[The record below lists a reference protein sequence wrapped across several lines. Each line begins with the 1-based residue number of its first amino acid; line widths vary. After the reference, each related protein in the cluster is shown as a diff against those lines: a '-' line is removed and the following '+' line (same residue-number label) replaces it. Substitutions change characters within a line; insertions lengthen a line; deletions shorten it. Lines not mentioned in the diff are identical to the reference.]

1 MSRELDGG
9 REPRQGPDRGKAG
22 KSADPLRF
30 EEGREESPLEPQA
43 PTRGARGGKQAEP
56 LRFGPEREPEP
67 GAPRQRRPDWK
78 KASARKVRETT
89 APAEPER
96 REEAAPQ
103 GDGHQSAPQAG
114 AAPENTGRPDPLE
127 GRADRFPSDRA
138 AEPVPPA
145 EHGEPPDDPRE
156 APAPRGPERASLR
169 EGPAARLRFEDED
182 AAPGSQ
188 PGKAAPKGPRPAGRG
203 PGYSQD
209 APADAPPEAP
219 MGQSVPRDGGG
230 KFRTESN
237 SEQVNRAKFRM
248 EKREAKLGRARD
260 KLAKQKP
267 PKPKGPV
274 RKIAGA
280 AGWTAHGFVH
290 SKIYENEHEN
300 VGIEGAHRS
309 ELAAEAGGRKLYRFA
324 RRKIR
329 EHPAKAVRRA
339 QSRLTKATANYHLH
353 RAAQEQPKLAMNAW
367 KRFLYKRKLKQQYR
381 KRAKE
386 AAKYGAAA
394 ARKTAVTTEKLAAR
408 TVGFV
413 KRHPVGVLLALACLL
428 IVFLFQS
435 CTSALAPL
443 GSGAG
448 GGIGATTY
456 AAKDADILAAEAAY
470 CDLEAELQTYLDS
483 YTATHS
489 YDEYHFDLDEIEH
502 DPYVLISIL
511 SALHEGEWTLADVE
525 GTLAD
530 LFDRQYILTEEV
542 VVETRYRTESRTDSD
557 GNSYTVQVP
566 YDYYICYVTL
576 ENFNL
581 SHLPVYMMGEEQMA
595 RYALYMASL
604 GNRPDLFPGSGY
616 VDKYTQPVDRYEVP
630 TEYLSDEQFAALLTE
645 AEKYVG
651 YPYVWGGSSPA
662 TSFDCSGYLS
672 WVLNQCGW
680 NVGRL
685 GATGLY
691 NYCTPTSNP
700 KPGDLV
706 FFVGTYD
713 TTGISH
719 CGLYLGDGM
728 MLHAGDPIGYA
739 NLNTSYWQSHLYAYG
754 RLP

>member
-1 MSRELDGG
+1 ML
-9 REPRQGPDRGKAG
+9 P
-22 KSADPLRF
+22 
-30 EEGREESPLEPQA
+30 
-43 PTRGARGGKQAEP
+43 
-56 LRFGPEREPEP
+56 
-67 GAPRQRRPDWK
+67 
-78 KASARKVRETT
+78 
-89 APAEPER
+89 
-96 REEAAPQ
+96 PQ
-103 GDGHQSAPQAG
+103 GDGSQPVSEPVEGAPPLDSR
-114 AAPENTGRPDPLE
+114 AAT
-127 GRADRFPSDRA
+127 FPPDRA
-138 AEPVPPA
+138 AEPVPQA
-145 EHGEPPDDPRE
+145 EHGEPPGDPRE
-156 APAPRGPERASLR
+156 APRGPERLEPR
-169 EGPAARLRFEDED
+169 QGPAARLRFEDE
-182 AAPGSQ
+182 APADD
-188 PGKAAPKGPRPAGRG
+188 PGADTPKGPRPAGRG
-203 PGYSQD
+203 PAYSQEGGGNQ
-209 APADAPPEAP
+209 PQEAP
-219 MGQSVPRDGGG
+219 LGQSVPKDGSG
-230 KFRTESN
+230 KFRMESQQ
-237 SEQVNRAKFRM
+237 EQINRSKFRM
-248 EKREAKLGRARD
+248 EKQGAKLDKARD
-260 KLAKQKP
+260 RLAKQKP
-267 PKPKGPV
+267 PKKKGLI
-274 RKIAGA
+274 RKAAGA

-290 SKIYENEHEN
+290 GKIYENEHEN

-309 ELAAEAGGRKLYRFA
+309 ELVGEAAGRKLYRFA
-324 RRKIR
+324 KRKVR
-329 EHPAKAVRRA
+329 EHPAKAVQRA
-339 QSRLTKATANYHLH
+339 QSKFTKATADYHF
-353 RAAQEQPKLAMNAW
+353 RMAAQEHPGLVKNPWQ
-367 KRFLYKRKLKQQYR
+367 RFLYKRRLKQQYR

-386 AAKYGAAA
+386 AAQYGAAA
-394 ARKTAVTTEKLAAR
+394 AKKTAVTTEKLATR

-428 IVFLFQS
+428 IVVLFQS
-435 CTSALAPL
+435 CVSSLAPL

-456 AAKDADILAAEAAY
+456 AAKDEDILAAEAAY
-470 CDLEAELQTYLDS
+470 CDLEAELQGYLDS

-542 VVETRYRTESRTDSD
+542 VVETRYRTESRTDSE

-581 SHLPVYMMGEEQMA
+581 SHLPVYMMGEDQLA
-595 RYALYMASL
+595 RYALYMATL

-616 VDKYTQPVDRYEVP
+616 VDKYTQPADRYEVP
-630 TEYLSDEQFAALLTE
+630 AEYMGDEKFAALLTE

-691 NYCTPTSNP
+691 NYCTPTSDP
-700 KPGDLV
+700 QPGDLV

-713 TTGISH
+713 TDGVSH

-728 MLHAGDPIGYA
+728 MLHCGDPIGYA
-739 NLNTSYWQSHLYAYG
+739 NLNTSYWQAHLYAYG

>member
-1 MSRELDGG
+1 MSRERDGG
-9 REPRQGPDRGKAG
+9 REPRKDPASRLISDQEQAG
-22 KSADPLRF
+22 RLSD
-30 EEGREESPLEPQA
+30 
-43 PTRGARGGKQAEP
+43 P

-78 KASARKVRETT
+78 QASARKVREAT
-89 APAEPER
+89 AEPER
-96 REEAAPQ
+96 REDAAPQ
-103 GDGHQSAPQAG
+103 GDGSQPVSEPVEGAPPLDSR
-114 AAPENTGRPDPLE
+114 AAT
-127 GRADRFPSDRA
+127 FPPDRA
-138 AEPVPPA
+138 AEPVPQA
-145 EHGEPPDDPRE
+145 EHGEPPGDPRE
-156 APAPRGPERASLR
+156 APRGPGRPEPRQ
-169 EGPAARLRFEDED
+169 GPAARLRFEDE
-182 AAPGSQ
+182 APADD
-188 PGKAAPKGPRPAGRG
+188 PGADTPKGPRPAGRG
-203 PGYSQD
+203 PAYSQEGGGNQ
-209 APADAPPEAP
+209 PQEAP
-219 MGQSVPRDGGG
+219 LGQSVPKDGSG
-230 KFRTESN
+230 KFRMESQQ
-237 SEQVNRAKFRM
+237 EQINRSKFRM
-248 EKREAKLGRARD
+248 EKQGAKLDKARD
-260 KLAKQKP
+260 RLAKQKP
-267 PKPKGPV
+267 PKKKGLI
-274 RKIAGA
+274 RKAAGA

-290 SKIYENEHEN
+290 GKIYENEHEN

-309 ELAAEAGGRKLYRFA
+309 ELVGEAAGRKLYRFA
-324 RRKIR
+324 KRKVR
-329 EHPAKAVRRA
+329 EHPAKAVQRA
-339 QSRLTKATANYHLH
+339 QSKFTKATADYHF
-353 RAAQEQPKLAMNAW
+353 RMAAQEHPGLVKNPWQ
-367 KRFLYKRKLKQQYR
+367 RFLYKRRLKQQYR

-386 AAKYGAAA
+386 AAQYGAAA
-394 ARKTAVTTEKLAAR
+394 AKKTAVTTEKLATR

-428 IVFLFQS
+428 IVVLFQS
-435 CTSALAPL
+435 CVSSLAPL

-456 AAKDADILAAEAAY
+456 AAKDEDILAAEAAY
-470 CDLEAELQTYLDS
+470 CDLEAELQGYLDS

-542 VVETRYRTESRTDSD
+542 VVETRYRTESRTDSE

-581 SHLPVYMMGEEQMA
+581 SHLPVYMMGEDQLA
-595 RYALYMASL
+595 RYAIYMATL

-616 VDKYTQPVDRYEVP
+616 VDKYTQPADRYEVP
-630 TEYLSDEQFAALLTE
+630 AEYMGDEKFAALLTE

-691 NYCTPTSNP
+691 NYCTPTSDP
-700 KPGDLV
+700 QPGDLV

-713 TTGISH
+713 TDGVSH
-719 CGLYLGDGM
+719 CGLYLCDGM
-728 MLHAGDPIGYA
+728 MLHCGDPIGYA
-739 NLNTSYWQSHLYAYG
+739 NLNTNYWQSHLLGYG

>member
-1 MSRELDGG
+1 MSRERDEG
-9 REPRQGPDRGKAG
+9 REPRKDPASRLISDQEQAG
-22 KSADPLRF
+22 RLSD
-30 EEGREESPLEPQA
+30 
-43 PTRGARGGKQAEP
+43 P

-78 KASARKVRETT
+78 KASARKVREAT
-89 APAEPER
+89 AEPER
-96 REEAAPQ
+96 REDAAPQ
-103 GDGHQSAPQAG
+103 GDGSQPVPEPVEGAPPLDSR
-114 AAPENTGRPDPLE
+114 AAT
-127 GRADRFPSDRA
+127 FPPDRA
-138 AEPVPPA
+138 AEPVPQA
-145 EHGEPPDDPRE
+145 EHGEPPGDPRE
-156 APAPRGPERASLR
+156 APRGPERPEPR
-169 EGPAARLRFEDED
+169 QGPAARLRFEDE
-182 AAPGSQ
+182 APADD
-188 PGKAAPKGPRPAGRG
+188 PGADTPKGPRPAGRG
-203 PGYSQD
+203 PAYSQEGGGNQ
-209 APADAPPEAP
+209 PQEAP
-219 MGQSVPRDGGG
+219 LGQSVPKDGSG
-230 KFRTESN
+230 KFRMESQQ
-237 SEQVNRAKFRM
+237 EQINRSKFRM
-248 EKREAKLGRARD
+248 EKQGAKLYKARD
-260 KLAKQKP
+260 RLAKQKP
-267 PKPKGPV
+267 PKKKGLI
-274 RKIAGA
+274 RKAAGA

-290 SKIYENEHEN
+290 GKIYENEHEN

-309 ELAAEAGGRKLYRFA
+309 ELVGEAAGRKLYRFA
-324 RRKIR
+324 KRKVR
-329 EHPAKAVRRA
+329 EHPAKAVQRA
-339 QSRLTKATANYHLH
+339 QSKFTKATADYHF
-353 RAAQEQPKLAMNAW
+353 RMAAQEHPGLVKNPWQ
-367 KRFLYKRKLKQQYR
+367 RFLYKRRLKQQYR

-386 AAKYGAAA
+386 AAQYGAAA
-394 ARKTAVTTEKLAAR
+394 AKKTAVTTEKLATR

-428 IVFLFQS
+428 IVVLFQS
-435 CTSALAPL
+435 CVSSLAPL

-456 AAKDADILAAEAAY
+456 AAKDEDILAAEAAY
-470 CDLEAELQTYLDS
+470 CDLEAELQGYLDS

-542 VVETRYRTESRTDSD
+542 VVETRYRTESRTDSE

-581 SHLPVYMMGEEQMA
+581 SHLPVYMMGEDQLA

-616 VDKYTQPVDRYEVP
+616 VDKYTQPADPYEVP
-630 TEYLSDEQFAALLTE
+630 AEYMGDEKFASLLTE

-691 NYCTPTSNP
+691 NYCTPTSDP

-713 TTGISH
+713 TDGVSH

-728 MLHAGDPIGYA
+728 MLHCGDPIGYA
-739 NLNTSYWQSHLYAYG
+739 NLNTNYWQSHLLGYG

>member
-1 MSRELDGG
+1 MSRERDGG

-30 EEGREESPLEPQA
+30 EEGREESPLEPRPPA
-43 PTRGARGGKQAEP
+43 KGARGGKQAEP
-56 LRFGPEREPEP
+56 LRFGPGREPEP
-67 GAPRQRRPDWK
+67 DTPKGGRPDWK
-78 KASARKVRETT
+78 KTSARKVREAT

-96 REEAAPQ
+96 REDAAPQ
-103 GDGHQSAPQAG
+103 GAGPQPVSESPA
-114 AAPENTGRPDPLE
+114 PLE
-127 GRADRFPSDRA
+127 GRADLFPPDRA
-138 AEPVPPA
+138 AES
-145 EHGEPPDDPRE
+145 EHTEPRQ
-156 APAPRGPERASLR
+156 
-169 EGPAARLRFEDED
+169 GPAARLRFEDED

-188 PGKAAPKGPRPAGRG
+188 PGKAAPKGSRPAGRG
-203 PGYSQD
+203 PSPSQ
-209 APADAPPEAP
+209 EAGAG
-219 MGQSVPRDGGG
+219 MGQSVPKDGDG
-230 KFRTESN
+230 KFRKESQQ
-237 SEQVNRAKFRM
+237 EQVNRAKFRM
-248 EKREAKLGRARD
+248 EQREAKLDKARD

-280 AGWTAHGFVH
+280 AGWTVHGFVH
-290 SKIYENEHEN
+290 GKIYENEHEN

-309 ELAAEAGGRKLYRFA
+309 ELAAEAVGRKLYRYGK
-324 RRKIR
+324 RKVR
-329 EHPAKAVRRA
+329 EHPAKAAQRA
-339 QSRLTKATANYHLH
+339 QSKFTKARLDYHF
-353 RAAQEQPKLAMNAW
+353 RMAAQEHPELGMNAW
-367 KRFLYKRKLKQQYR
+367 KRFLYKRRLKQQYR

-386 AAKYGAAA
+386 AARYGAAA
-394 ARKTAVTTEKLAAR
+394 AKKTAVTTEKLAAR

-428 IVFLFQS
+428 IMVLFQS
-435 CTSALAPL
+435 CVSSLAPL

-456 AAKDADILAAEAAY
+456 AARDGDILAAESTY
-470 CDLEAELQTYLDS
+470 CDMEAEMQAYLDS
-483 YTATHS
+483 YESNHS
-489 YDEYHFDLDEIEH
+489 YDEYHFDLDDIEH

-511 SALHEGEWTLADVE
+511 SALHEGEWTLAEVE

-542 VVETRYRTESRTDSD
+542 VVETRYRTETSTDPET
-557 GNSYTVQVP
+557 GETTTTQVP
-566 YDYYICYVTL
+566 YDYYICSVTL

-581 SHLPVYMMGEEQMA
+581 SHLPVYMMGEEQLS
-595 RYALYMASL
+595 RYALYMAAL

-616 VDKYTQPVDRYEVP
+616 VGKYTQPVDRYEVP
-630 TEYLSDEQFAALLTE
+630 AAYLSDQQFAALLTE

-691 NYCTPTSNP
+691 NYCTPTSDP
-700 KPGDLV
+700 RPGDLV

-713 TTGISH
+713 TDGVSH

-739 NLNTSYWQSHLYAYG
+739 NLNTNYWQSHLLGYG